1 MIMKKNDSPPAWA
14 TTLLPSTVAI
24 RDAIKNLDESG
35 LKLVLVVDEYGK
47 LVGTVSDGDVRRGLL
62 RGMNLDNH
70 ISEIMYRTPLVV
82 PQNIAVDIVT
92 QLMSANRVHQIPI
105 VDDNLKVIGLHL
117 WDDVGYAKARPN
129 TIFIMAGGRGQ
140 RLMPLTTD
148 VPKPMMH
155 VAGRPMLQHLIERA
169 SSEGFRKFI
178 ISLHYLGHIIEQ
190 YFGDGGKFGV
200 EIDYVREDTPLG
212 TAGSI
217 GLWKNKFMEPII
229 VTNGDVLSDIKY
241 SDLMDF
247 HINQNA
253 DATMAVFQQ
262 IWKNPFG
269 VVDVEG
275 YELVGFSEKPVVKNY
290 VNAGIYV
297 LSPKI
302 IESIEINQPVN
313 MPDIFMQG
321 KEAGLT
327 SVVYPIHENWMDVGN
342 PDDLLLANHLN
353 S

>member
-1 MIMKKNDSPPAWA
+1 MKKNNSPPAWA
-14 TTLLPSTVAI
+14 TTLLSSTVAI

-35 LKLVLVVDEYGK
+35 LKLVLAVDEYGK

-62 RGMNLDNH
+62 RGLNLDNP
-70 ISEIMYRTPLVV
+70 ISEIMYKTPLVV
-82 PQNIAVDIVT
+82 PQNIGVDIVT

-105 VDDNLKVIGLHL
+105 VDSDLRVIGLHL

-155 VAGRPMLQHLIERA
+155 VGGKPILQHLIERA
-169 SSEGFRKFI
+169 SSEGFRRFI
-178 ISLHYLGHIIEQ
+178 ISLHYLGHVIEQ
-190 YFGDGGKFGV
+190 YFGDGEKFGV
-200 EIDYVREDTPLG
+200 EINYVREDAPLG

-217 GLWKNKFMEPII
+217 GLWKHKFEEPII

-241 SDLMDF
+241 SDLLNF
-247 HINQNA
+247 HFDQNA
-253 DATMAVFQQ
+253 DATMAVHQH
-262 IWKNPFG
+262 IWQNPFG

-275 YELVGFSEKPVVKNY
+275 YNLVGFSEKPVVKNY

-302 IESIEINQPVN
+302 IDSIKINQSAN
-313 MPDIFMQG
+313 MPDIFMRG

-327 SVVYPIHENWMDVGN
+327 FIVYPIHEKWMDVGN
-342 PDDLLLANHLN
+342 PNDLLLANHLN

>member
-1 MIMKKNDSPPAWA
+1 MKTNDSSPTWA
-14 TTLLPSTVAI
+14 TTLLSSNVAI
-24 RDAIKNLDESG
+24 RDAIKNLDETG
-35 LKLVLVVDEYGK
+35 LKLVLAIDECGK

-62 RGMNLDNH
+62 RGLNLDNP
-70 ISEIMYRTPLVV
+70 ISEIMYKTPLVV
-82 PQNIAVDIVT
+82 PQNIGVDVVT

-105 VDDNLKVIGLHL
+105 VDSNLKVIGLHM

-155 VAGRPMLQHLIERA
+155 VAGKPMLQHLIERA
-169 SSEGFRKFI
+169 SSEGFRRFI
-178 ISLHYLGHIIEQ
+178 ISLHYLGHVIEQ
-190 YFGDGGKFGV
+190 YFGDGENFGV
-200 EIDYVREDTPLG
+200 EIDYVREDSPLG

-217 GLWKNKFMEPII
+217 GLCKHKFEEPII

-241 SDLMDF
+241 SDLLDF
-247 HINQNA
+247 HIAQNA
-253 DATMAVFQQ
+253 DATMAVHQH
-262 IWKNPFG
+262 IWQNPFG
-269 VVDVEG
+269 VVDVDG
-275 YELVGFSEKPVVKNY
+275 YSLVGFSEKPVVKNY

-302 IESIEINQPVN
+302 IDSIRINQPVN

-327 SVVYPIHENWMDVGN
+327 SIVYPIHEKWMDVGN

>member
-1 MIMKKNDSPPAWA
+1 MKKNSSLPSWE
-14 TTLLPSTVAI
+14 TTLLSSTVAI

-35 LKLVLVVDEYGK
+35 LKLVLAIDEYGK

-62 RGMNLDNH
+62 RGLNLDNP
-70 ISEIMYRTPLVV
+70 ISEIMYKTPLVV
-82 PQNIAVDIVT
+82 PQNINVDIVT

-105 VDDNLKVIGLHL
+105 VDSNLMVIGLHL
-117 WDDVGYAKARPN
+117 WDDVSNSKVRTN

-140 RLMPLTTD
+140 RLMPLTAE

-155 VAGRPMLQHLIERA
+155 VAGKPMLQHLIERA
-169 SSEGFRKFI
+169 SSEGFRRFI
-178 ISLHYLGHIIEQ
+178 ISLHYLGHVIEQ
-190 YFGDGGKFGV
+190 YFGDGKRFGV
-200 EIDYVREDTPLG
+200 EIDYVREDAPLG

-217 GLWKNKFMEPII
+217 GLWKHKFEEPII

-241 SDLMDF
+241 SDLLDF
-247 HINQNA
+247 HIDQNA
-253 DATMAVFQQ
+253 DATMAVHQH

-275 YELVGFSEKPVVKNY
+275 YKLVGFSEKPVVKNY

-302 IESIEINQPVN
+302 IESIGNNQPVN